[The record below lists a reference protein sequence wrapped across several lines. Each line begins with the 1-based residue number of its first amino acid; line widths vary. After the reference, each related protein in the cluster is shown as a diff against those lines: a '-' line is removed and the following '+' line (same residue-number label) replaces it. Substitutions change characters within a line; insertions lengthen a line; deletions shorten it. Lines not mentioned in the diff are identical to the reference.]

1 MQITT
6 LAGALMVMALLVPTM
21 CKAGDGPLVTQAV
34 HDKVDPK
41 HQLSES
47 QRTMAALSAIWQY
60 HNNRGEPEKAQRAVA
75 AMLQNHRINKARY
88 EALRSAANQ
97 GGHPDPGATYAAR
110 IYVGVPG
117 KDLKIT
123 KDQYGRLIARGT
135 DEATGKVITK
145 KIMTP
150 AELGAALTGVP
161 AESFEKLLAEDV
173 PVARTKQRRTP
184 APPAVVVVPMPDP
197 VPSETSPLMSCT
209 TMSLGGGMTATD
221 CD

>member
-1 MQITT
+1 VQITT

-34 HDKVDPK
+34 LDKVDPK

-60 HNNRGEPEKAQRAVA
+60 HNGRGEPEKAQRAVA

-110 IYVGVPG
+110 IYAGVPG
-117 KDLKIT
+117 KDLKIENRNGILVAT
-123 KDQYGRLIARGT
+123 AT
-135 DEATGKVITK
+135 DEATGQSISKKVL
-145 KIMTP
+145 TP
-150 AELGAALTGVP
+150 QELGAWALGVA
-161 AESFEKLLAEDV
+161 AESFEKLLAEDA